1 MEEHKSSGC
10 KEKHW
15 KRWNERKNKGD
26 KNGGKERSKL
36 TFTEEERLF
45 MKLVKKGQ

>member
-1 MEEHKSSGC
+1 MEEHKSSDAKKNTGKGGM
-10 KEKHW
+10 KEKHS
-15 KRWNERKNKGD
+15 D